1 MRSNRLIFSVIYGVG
16 LLLIAAIF
24 LTFTSKESRTSIAW
38 LNFFIVAVVY
48 SGLWGRY
55 SLLYPMTG
63 RFSGRVPLLS
73 MYWLSFFTYA
83 ATAFAAML
91 IFWAIG
97 VGFEKQLLLQI
108 CFFFAFA
115 AVLGIGV
122 GASNFI
128 QDESARTEQQIGGI
142 REIRQKTSQIQVLL
156 TSMPPAYGMVR
167 NAFEGIVEAAT
178 YTGGRNNP
186 SAREIETRILE
197 SLDKLQMQCA
207 VSAQPE
213 ECLAT
218 IASAKASLEALKTL
232 QNA

>member
-1 MRSNRLIFSVIYGVG
+1 
-16 LLLIAAIF
+16 
-24 LTFTSKESRTSIAW
+24 
-38 LNFFIVAVVY
+38 
-48 SGLWGRY
+48 
-55 SLLYPMTG
+55 
-63 RFSGRVPLLS
+63 
-73 MYWLSFFTYA
+73 
-83 ATAFAAML
+83 ML
-91 IFWAIG
+91 IVTQCQVVLAAYLLRRTLEKHG
-97 VGFEKQLLLQI
+97 VAELIPPARPIDFRQLLLQI